1 MKTIQIFL
9 FIFLFYFSFCYV
21 ICPDEYACPDHF
33 HCCQIEKT
41 SHYSCCYDDYECCND
56 GYYCCNYGNP
66 LKFLFHKTIK
76 LKSVETIKELT
87 FNDINI
93 IIKNA
98 IEYLNAGDYF
108 DDIEKCGKNITEFVK
123 VVEKFVDDIKNISDY
138 KQIAIV
144 IKNFIN
150 DVIPTMKNLFNSC
163 GSASIEI
170 KENIKYLIE
179 VFSNEE
185 YIKKLIENI
194 LKNYSIIVDDFVKY
208 REELDNE
215 NYENAGKKL
224 GIIIKDIFIL

>member
-1 MKTIQIFL
+1 MQ
-9 FIFLFYFSFCYV
+9 V
-21 ICPDEYACPDHF
+21 I
-33 HCCQIEKT
+33 ILMISK
-41 SHYSCCYDDYECCND
+41 N
-56 GYYCCNYGNP
+56 
-66 LKFLFHKTIK
+66 
-76 LKSVETIKELT
+76 VE
-87 FNDINI
+87 
-93 IIKNA
+93 
-98 IEYLNAGDYF
+98 
-108 DDIEKCGKNITEFVK
+108 KNITEFVK
-123 VVEKFVDDIKNISDY
+123 VVEKFVDDIKNISEY

-163 GSASIEI
+163 GAASIEI

-179 VFSNEE
+179 VLTNEE
-185 YIKKLIENI
+185 YEKKLIENI